1 MKKFFLSVVMLAA
14 IATATNA
21 QNALKLPSLS
31 PNAKISQDF
40 SVSNIEISYSRPSM
54 RGRKVMG
61 DMVAY
66 GKPWRT
72 GANAPTKIK
81 TGEDLE
87 FAGYR
92 VKAGEYLMYTIP
104 DKDKWE
110 VILSSATGSWTAD
123 GFAREFDVARF
134 KIKPSMTNEDCQT
147 FSIQIKDITYNTCK
161 IEILWERTKLVIPVT
176 ANNANTIA
184 DNIDK
189 AINNPPSLPYFQA
202 ATYYFESNQKLDLA
216 RTYVNKALDQNP
228 KAYYMWY
235 LKARIEK
242 KLGNNEEAL
251 AAAKKSIEL
260 TKNTPNELEYKR
272 NNDKIIGEINRQK
285 RSSQYTD

>member
-31 PNAKISQDF
+31 PTAKISQDF

-123 GFAREFDVARF
+123 GFPREFDVARF
-134 KIKPSMTNEDCQT
+134 KIKPSATTEDCQT

-161 IEILWERTKLVIPVT
+161 IEILWERTKLVIPVA

-189 AINNPPSLPYFQA
+189 AINNPPALPYFQA

-216 RTYVNKALDQNP
+216 RTYVDKALDQNP

>member
-54 RGRKVMG
+54 RGRKVIG

-134 KIKPSMTNEDCQT
+134 KIKPSITNEDCQT

-176 ANNANTIA
+176 ANNSNTIA

-228 KAYYMWY
+228 KAYYIWY

>member
-31 PNAKISQDF
+31 PTAKISQDF

-92 VKAGEYLMYTIP
+92 VKAGEYLIYTIP

-110 VILSSATGSWTAD
+110 VVMSSATGSWTAD
-123 GFAREFDVARF
+123 GFPREFDVARF
-134 KIKPSMTNEDCQT
+134 KIKPSVTNEDCQT

-176 ANNANTIA
+176 ANNGNTIA

-189 AINNPPSLPYFQA
+189 AINNPPALPYFQA
-202 ATYYFESNQKLDLA
+202 ATYYYESNQKLDLA
-216 RTYVNKALDQNP
+216 RTYVNKALDQSP

-272 NNDKIIGEINRQK
+272 NNDKIINEINRQK

>member
-31 PNAKISQDF
+31 PTAKISQDF

-92 VKAGEYLMYTIP
+92 VKAGEYLIYTIP

-110 VILSSATGSWTAD
+110 VVMSSATGSWTAD
-123 GFAREFDVARF
+123 GFPREFDVARF
-134 KIKPSMTNEDCQT
+134 KIRPTVTNEDCQT

-176 ANNANTIA
+176 ANNATTIA

-189 AINNPPSLPYFQA
+189 AINNPPALPYFQA
-202 ATYYFESNQKLDLA
+202 ATYYYESNQKLDLA
-216 RTYVNKALDQNP
+216 RTYVDKALDQSP
-228 KAYYMWY
+228 KAFYMWY

-272 NNDKIIGEINRQK
+272 NNDKIINEINRQK

>member
-1 MKKFFLSVVMLAA
+1 
-14 IATATNA
+14 
-21 QNALKLPSLS
+21 
-31 PNAKISQDF
+31 
-40 SVSNIEISYSRPSM
+40 M

-92 VKAGEYLMYTIP
+92 VKAGEYLIYTIP

-110 VILSSATGSWTAD
+110 VVMSSATGSWTAD
-123 GFAREFDVARF
+123 GFPREFDVARF
-134 KIKPSMTNEDCQT
+134 KIKPSVTNEDCQT

-161 IEILWERTKLVIPVT
+161 IEILWERAKLVIPVT

-189 AINNPPSLPYFQA
+189 AINNPPALPYFQA
-202 ATYYFESNQKLDLA
+202 ATYYYESNQKLDLA
-216 RTYVNKALDQNP
+216 RTYVDKALDQSP

-235 LKARIEK
+235 LKAKIEK
-242 KLGNNEEAL
+242 KLGNNEDAL

-272 NNDKIIGEINRQK
+272 NNDKIINEINRQK